1 MSDISYDN
9 TTTSTIIHVI
19 LFFRSFFF
27 FYQKYE
33 IINYRNPFNKIKINS
48 IMYDKQEQPLLH
60 QIRLKIQLKRKE
72 ILIFSSR
79 CVIKF
84 HKHQTYR
91 LLNIPF
97 ALKNRLKKIKYIFII
112 FICFT

>member
-1 MSDISYDN
+1 MSDVSYDN

-27 FYQKYE
+27 FFFYQKFE
-33 IINYRNPFNKIKINS
+33 KINYRNPFNKIKINS

-60 QIRLKIQLKRKE
+60 QIRLKLQLKRKE

-79 CVIKF
+79 FVIKF
-84 HKHQTYR
+84 HKHQIYR
-91 LLNIPF
+91 LLNIQF

-112 FICFT
+112 FI